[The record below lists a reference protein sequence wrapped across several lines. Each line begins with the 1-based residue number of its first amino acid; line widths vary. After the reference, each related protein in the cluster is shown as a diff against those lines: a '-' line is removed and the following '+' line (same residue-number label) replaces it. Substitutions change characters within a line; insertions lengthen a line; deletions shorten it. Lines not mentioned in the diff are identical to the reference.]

1 MAGEDVVEPGVPHRR
16 RESIDDLGLL
26 LKSLPP
32 DVLDAVQALTDPSN
46 LIEIIMDL
54 GRRPEARFTDGETT
68 LLEREITQDDLG
80 YVVDHIGVFGE
91 DNRACIERTLHR
103 ISAIRNRTG
112 KVVGLTLRIGRA
124 VYGTIEI
131 INDFVESGKSILIM
145 GRPGIGKTTMLREA
159 ARVLAD
165 DQGKRVVVVDTSN
178 EIAGDGDIPHPAIG
192 RARRMQVR
200 IPSLQH
206 EVMIEAVENHMPEV
220 IVIDEIGTELEAQAA
235 RTIAERGVQLI
246 GTAHGNNLDNLMLN
260 PTLTDLIGG
269 IQSVTLGDEE
279 ARRRRSQKS
288 VLERKAPPT
297 FDVIVEILDR
307 ERVTVHADVAE
318 TIDAMLR
325 GDPVASELRWRDEGG
340 VHRSQSRPKPSPRE
354 ALNGGDRFGSDR
366 FAGLVGANAGWRTEP
381 GWRGAGSYHAP
392 SDLRES
398 DRGAGGGVR
407 SGYRPGAGGGWRTPV
422 RGGREV
428 RDVARRGRGDSS
440 SGGAGGSGAG
450 SGGAGASGQSWP
462 GGGPDGRT
470 MPGERF
476 ADPLGGAVRGASL
489 AARPGPGAV
498 GAPFYS
504 GEIADRGPIERPA
517 TPVLEPRAR
526 ELRELE
532 RQRAWAMQ
540 ATRALN
546 DYRADGVDDSPADD
560 DDEGESLE
568 GAIGL
573 AGLKVDSAAR
583 ATRPGVV
590 APSAD
595 SHAGDQDDR
604 EDEDD
609 DSDSEAEAG
618 PAIRIRETDS
628 ILPTLRVLPHGVN
641 RKRLEQAI
649 KELRLPVIIARDSSE
664 ADVVMTLKAEYRQK
678 TAGLREAEDRGLPI
692 YVLKSNTIVQM
703 GASLTSIFSLEIDPR
718 EAALREAEEAIGMV
732 IHDSAPIE
740 LSPQNAYI
748 RRLQHQ
754 MAERANLISR
764 SRGREPYR
772 RVRLYP

>member
-1 MAGEDVVEPGVPHRR
+1 MAGEDVVETGVPHRQ

-32 DVLDAVQALTDPSN
+32 DVLDAVQALADPSN
-46 LIEIIMDL
+46 LIEIVMDL
-54 GRRPEARFTDGETT
+54 GRRPEARFTDGEQT
-68 LLEREITQDDLG
+68 LLEREITQADLG

-91 DNRACIERTLHR
+91 DNRAGIERTLHR

-165 DQGKRVVVVDTSN
+165 DHGKRVVVVDTSN

-307 ERVTVHADVAE
+307 EKVTVHADVAE

-325 GDPVASELRWRDEGG
+325 GDPVTSELRWRDDGG

-354 ALNGGDRFGSDR
+354 ALSGGDRFGSDR

-398 DRGAGGGVR
+398 DRGAGSGVR
-407 SGYRPGAGGGWRTPV
+407 AGYRPGAGGGWRTPV

-428 RDVARRGRGDSS
+428 RDVARRGRGDDSS
-440 SGGAGGSGAG
+440 AGSGGSGAG
-450 SGGAGASGQSWP
+450 SGAAGQSWP
-462 GGGPDGRT
+462 VGGPDGRR

-476 ADPLGGAVRGASL
+476 AEPLGDAVRGAPPVSRPGASV
-489 AARPGPGAV
+489 AARPALGLAGT
-498 GAPFYS
+498 PFYS

-517 TPVLEPRAR
+517 TPVSEPRAR

-546 DYRADGVDDSPADD
+546 DYRADGVDEAPADD
-560 DDEGESLE
+560 DDEESLAGQNVE
-568 GAIGL
+568 PAVAAVRAATAGA
-573 AGLKVDSAAR
+573 S
-583 ATRPGVV
+583 
-590 APSAD
+590 
-595 SHAGDQDDR
+595 DDR
-604 EDEDD
+604 DEAEDD
-609 DSDSEAEAG
+609 GG
-618 PAIRIRETDS
+618 PAQIRETDS

-641 RKRLEQAI
+641 RKRLDQAI

-732 IHDSAPIE
+732 MHDSAPIE